1 MGYINGRFL
10 KNLSSCESILNSYKF
25 VPSKEYVLEH
35 PVYGPMTKVILDYQ
49 HHWIAFL
56 FTGFVALSVVHYGE
70 VISSEV
76 LASSGSRKQ
85 HGVGNAVLG
94 GVLFGPA
101 GAIIGHNASKA
112 TGTIEDIRL
121 KVVTTNEKTP
131 LILMKFMKEP
141 MDSKSETA
149 KRVLGFCEQ
158 VNAVLQGII
167 YQNQGRR

>member
-1 MGYINGRFL
+1 MSFINGRFL

-25 VPSKEYVLEH
+25 VPSKEYVLNY
-35 PVYGPMTKVILDYQ
+35 PYYGPISKVILDYQ

-56 FTGFVALSVVHYGE
+56 YSGFVALSVVHYGE

-76 LASSGSRKQ
+76 TVSNGSRKQ
-85 HGVGNAVLG
+85 HGVGNAILG
-94 GVLFGPA
+94 GVIFGPA
-101 GAIIGHNASKA
+101 GAIIGHNASKV
-112 TGTIEDIRL
+112 TGTIDDIRL
-121 KVVTTNEKTP
+121 KVVTTNQKTP
-131 LILMKFMKEP
+131 LILMKFIKEP

-149 KRVLGFCEQ
+149 KRVLSYCEQ

>member
-1 MGYINGRFL
+1 MGLINGRYL

-25 VPSKEYVLEH
+25 IPSKEYILDH
-35 PVYGPMTKVILDYQ
+35 PMFGPISKVILDNQ
-49 HHWIAFL
+49 HQWIAFL
-56 FTGFVALSVVHYGE
+56 YTGFVALSVVHFGE

-76 LASSGSRKQ
+76 TFSEGYRKQ

-101 GAIIGHNASKA
+101 GAIIGHNASKV
-112 TGTIEDIRL
+112 TGMIDDIRL

-131 LILMKFMKEP
+131 LILMKFLKEP
-141 MDSKSETA
+141 IDSQSVTA
-149 KRVLGFCEQ
+149 KRVLSYCEQ
-158 VNAVLQGII
+158 VNAVLQGLI